1 MSRHT
6 NVERLIACV
15 LVALM
20 VTFTVPVSAA
30 ELGDGAAPVGSIRA
44 VGHVELR
51 GIAISWEGTVFDGD
65 RISSSAAS
73 NGTVAFVSGDKFDLA
88 ANTDVVVRQDGDVIQ
103 LAINAGSIAFSSV
116 SESLRISLAPYE
128 FQPGPTA
135 TGVIS
140 LVGPESVG
148 VVSTKGSMMVR
159 NTSTGQAFLLTE
171 GQERRMGRSNGVVA
185 DPISVIAANFPG
197 RALPPIPSSPP
208 PVPQASNLS
217 SAAWAA
223 IVAAVAGGA
232 AVATW
237 AAVGRDKVNKSELDS
252 ANTSL
257 TTANATI
264 TGLNSDKTALNA
276 SITTKNAE
284 IASLG
289 TQITTLGSTNSAL
302 ASQLVDVQNAAIVEL
317 SATHA
322 RLRTI
327 EVELAAVRT
336 SNAIAASALT
346 EAQKVTFT
354 AQTEVIRVEVTA
366 AKAEIAVLET
376 AIGGVK
382 DKLAALGSN
391 VSAPRGIT
399 SALTAQDL
407 INERDLL
414 PFFAS
419 DPTAKARL
427 QALIDRMPTGVWLPG
442 SANDFI
448 GTVLELPFPN
458 ASNLEEYFLLLEAD
472 VLTHEIN
479 VKVVEIT
486 VLQTSFNDLL
496 VELNANNVQP
506 DLVTV
511 FVDLPAA
518 VLKPP
523 PTPASLS
530 VPITG

>member
-1 MSRHT
+1 MLRHT
-6 NVERLIACV
+6 NVDRLIASV

-20 VTFTVPVSAA
+20 VTFTIPVSAA
-30 ELGDGAAPVGSIRA
+30 ELGAGAAPVGSIRA
-44 VGHVELR
+44 VGNVDLR
-51 GIAISWEGTVFDGD
+51 GIAVSWEGTIFDGD
-65 RISSSAAS
+65 RIRSHAGS
-73 NGTVAFVSGDKFDLA
+73 NGIVALTNGNKFELA

-103 LAINAGSIAFSSV
+103 LAVTAGSIAFSSV

-128 FQPGPTA
+128 FEPGPTA
-135 TGVIS
+135 TGVVS
-140 LVGPESVG
+140 LVGPDSVG
-148 VVSTKGSMMVR
+148 VVATKGSVIVR
-159 NTSTGQAFLLTE
+159 NTSTKEFFLLTE
-171 GQERRMGRSNGVVA
+171 GQEKRMGRSNGVVA

-217 SAAWAA
+217 SSAWAA

-237 AAVGRDKVNKSELDS
+237 AAVGRDKVDKSALDS
-252 ANTSL
+252 ANSSL

-289 TQITTLGSTNSAL
+289 TQITALGSTNSAL
-302 ASQLVDVQNAAIVEL
+302 ASQLVDVQNAALVEL
-317 SATHA
+317 SATQA
-322 RLRTI
+322 RLRTVEI
-327 EVELAAVRT
+327 ELASELT
-336 SNAIAASALT
+336 KDAISASSLT

-366 AKAEIAVLET
+366 KKAEIAVLET
-376 AIGGVK
+376 AMGSVK
-382 DKLAALGSN
+382 DQLAALGSN
-391 VSAPRGIT
+391 VSAPRGVT

-414 PFFAS
+414 PFFDS
-419 DPTAKARL
+419 NPTAKARL
-427 QALIDRMPTGVWLPG
+427 QALIDRMPTNAGAPH
-442 SANDFI
+442 FI
-448 GTVLELPFPN
+448 GTVNKLPLPN
-458 ASNLEEYFLLLEAD
+458 DSNLEEYLLLLEAD
-472 VLTHEIN
+472 VLTHEID

-496 VELNANNVQP
+496 QELEDNP
-506 DLVTV
+506 DISVGLVKK
-511 FVDLPAA
+511 FENLNKAI
-518 VLKPP
+518 LKPP
-523 PTPASLS
+523 PVVGSIS
-530 VPITG
+530 IPITGN